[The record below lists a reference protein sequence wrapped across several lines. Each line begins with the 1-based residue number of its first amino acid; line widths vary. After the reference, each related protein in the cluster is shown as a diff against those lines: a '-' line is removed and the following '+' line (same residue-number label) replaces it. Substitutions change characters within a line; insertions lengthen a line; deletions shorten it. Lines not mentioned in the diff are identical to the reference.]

1 MGKLALT
8 AEQLMTVP
16 EPGTIEF
23 NGTAAFHTPQGL
35 QRGVVPSMQY
45 YVLNAST
52 AGANSTAAQ
61 NILGVG
67 VTLSSNTVYAFQGMF
82 NFFKTAGTTSHTFN
96 YQWGGTAT
104 LGRIVTNVY
113 YHDSNVGFITPP
125 RAMRTLTLDTV
136 GPVAL
141 TTAITSAFYTV
152 NLQVVGIVSVNQG
165 GTLIPQY
172 SLSAAP
178 GGGYTS
184 VASNNMSI
192 WPIGTAG
199 GTATSV
205 GDWS

>member
-45 YVLNAST
+45 YVTNESI

-67 VTLSSNTVYAFQGMF
+67 VTLSSNTVYAFQGNF
-82 NFFKTAGTTSHTFN
+82 NFFKTAGTTSHNFR

-104 LGRIVTNVY
+104 FNSIVTNIY
-113 YHDSNVGFITPP
+113 FYDGNLGFVTPT
-125 RAMRTLTLDTV
+125 RAMETLTMETV
-136 GPVAL
+136 GP
-141 TTAITSAFYTV
+141 TTLGSITTAFYTL
-152 NLQVVGIVSVNQG
+152 NLLISGIVSVDQG

-184 VASNNMSI
+184 VRSNNMSI

-205 GDWS
+205 GTWA